1 MKPHRFPAR
10 LRHPLAG
17 PGERGSA
24 TVELALILPLLATLA
39 AFAFQFGQ
47 LYRLQ
52 NALQRTAQSG
62 ARALSLAPPAQFGQ
76 QLAGISAQ
84 MLQDLQASGIA
95 GITAGNIQLLCL
107 DGTLSP
113 FGTAPA
119 YCLPGASAPA
129 DASLGFVQVVV
140 TLPQTSGLAFPF
152 FFPSGNGAGQTFSGP
167 PTFMASALYRY
178 APQ

>member
-1 MKPHRFPAR
+1 MPRSCPPPAS
-10 LRHPLAG
+10 

-47 LYRLQ
+47 LCRLQ

-62 ARALSLAPPAQFGQ
+62 ARALSLAPAAQFGQ
-76 QLAGISAQ
+76 QLAGVSAQ

-95 GITAGNIQLLCL
+95 GITAGNIQLQCL
-107 DGTLSP
+107 DGTLDP

-129 DASLGFVQVVV
+129 DASLGFVQAVV
-140 TLPQTSGLAFPF
+140 TLPQPSGLSFPF

-167 PTFMASALYRY
+167 PTLTASALYRY